1 MNNTDYNLAN
11 LWPKF
16 AELLSGQSSITST
29 EGLSAFIV
37 LILFVVFLIFGVL
50 SFIHYLNA
58 NRKLGFYRNLL
69 TGLTGGELLEKRRD
83 ILVQAEKHPSYGN
96 LWREFDE
103 SLVHI
108 PVRERLCN
116 TLDAEHFFNTH
127 TIARRLT
134 ENRLLAAV
142 PGFLTALGVIG
153 TFIGLTLGLESLR
166 LSNSDTQSVEALQ
179 AGIFGLIGGASIA
192 FMTSV
197 WGIATSVL
205 FNFYEKM
212 LERSI
217 RSSISSFQNRVDYL
231 YPRVTAEQ
239 SLSNIEDFTKQ
250 SMEKLAELDEK
261 IGHKMQEAMQQAS
274 NSIREGMEQ
283 SLNSILGPAIQKLVE
298 NAHNGSEKAL
308 ESMLDRFLDGMG
320 QAGNSQK
327 EMMNDAAA
335 GINAAATDMANG
347 LAGFTTKL
355 DTQITGMLDKNASL
369 MAGFEDMMQR
379 QSTSQEAHEAK
390 RLQQFEQQIQ
400 DFQGSQSQLTDG
412 INNILQTHESQ
423 NDRVMDRM
431 SQLVE
436 SFQTLAN
443 SHAEATKAMQQTTVD
458 MKSSSNQLGLL
469 STNLK
474 DTTDKLSSQ
483 FVDMN
488 DKVLQAVEEN
498 RNNLVITERLALQL
512 ENIQGS
518 LEATASTMD
527 KAAEKADHGLSAVDR
542 HFNQLMTSLESHLN
556 SLNKQVASLLDDYS
570 NKVKDQTVDRMTTWN
585 EQTSTYIGHM
595 TDAVRTLSA
604 VVDEIDGKVA
614 ATRTA
619 GIR

>member
-16 AELLSGQSSITST
+16 GELLSGQSSITST

-37 LILFVVFLIFGVL
+37 LILFAVFVIFAVL

-69 TGLTGGELLEKRRD
+69 KGLTGGELLEKRRD
-83 ILVQAEKHPSYGN
+83 ILVQAEKNPSYGN

-197 WGIATSVL
+197 WGIATSVA

-217 RSSISSFQNRVDYL
+217 RSSINSFQNRVDYL

-355 DTQITGMLDKNASL
+355 DTQITGMLDKNATL
-369 MAGFEDMMQR
+369 MSGFEDMMQR
-379 QSTSQEAHEAK
+379 QSTSQEAHESK

-400 DFQGSQSQLTDG
+400 DFQSSQSQLTDG

-436 SFQTLAN
+436 SFKTLAN

-483 FVDMN
+483 FVEMN

-518 LEATASTMD
+518 LEATALTMD

-542 HFNQLMTSLESHLN
+542 HFSQLMTSLETHLN

-604 VVDEIDGKVA
+604 VVDEIDGKVSA
-614 ATRTA
+614 SRTA